1 MSSGSGDVEA
11 QQAGLELAWSELSV
25 FAKRGRKRLLD
36 SVSGQVGPGFTAIMG
51 PSGAGKSTL
60 LNALACRLDKG
71 ATLEGKVRLN
81 GQPYTLATLKRL
93 ASYVMQDDL
102 LNAHHTVEET
112 LVFSAKVGMHCF
124 AKVVALLLC
133 MGAQHTLVGSP
144 LRKGISGGERKRLCV
159 AVELLTQPQLLFLD
173 EPSSGLDSVT
183 ALSLCQLLRE
193 LADSRGC
200 TILTTIH
207 QPSSKIFELFHGLI
221 LLQTGR
227 IVYQGPPTAAIA
239 FFARHGFPCP
249 PLTNPADH
257 VMDVIATPPTS
268 ARGGS
273 MAAGVRC
280 YSTESFVLQEPPV
293 IEFSENASTSDLALE
308 LRQQIPWARQYRVLL
323 ERCVKEQQRKWRT
336 SLVQLVQSMLIAA
349 LIGGVFF
356 QIGTTQTSVAKR
368 LPVLFFCTI
377 NQGVFGAL
385 AVINSFPGERALVLR
400 ERASGMYYASAYYL
414 AKSTAEAFIYVVAP
428 VSFSCIAYWMV
439 GLQPLASKF
448 FIFVAFM
455 VLCQQAA
462 VSLAQAV
469 SALCRD
475 VDTSVVVLPMC
486 LEVMRLFGGFFLA
499 PALQQKWMVV
509 LDYLSY
515 VRYSYFGIALNEL
528 TGLVLTCTP
537 QQLAEANGRCPVT
550 SGEQTIDRLDLN
562 QLSIA
567 SNAGILVA
575 YIFLCRL
582 IAFLGIRFL
591 KH

>member
-1 MSSGSGDVEA
+1 
-11 QQAGLELAWSELSV
+11 
-25 FAKRGRKRLLD
+25 
-36 SVSGQVGPGFTAIMG
+36 MG

-102 LNAHHTVEET
+102 LNAHHTAEET
-112 LVFSAKVGMHCF
+112 LVFAAKLRLPPSTTPEEAEARVEEVIDACKLHSCR
-124 AKVVALLLC
+124 
-133 MGAQHTLVGSP
+133 HTLVGSP

-159 AVELLTQPQLLFLD
+159 AMELLTRPQLLFLD
-173 EPSSGLDSVT
+173 EPTSGLDSVT

-193 LADSRGC
+193 LATSRGC

-227 IVYQGPPTAAIA
+227 IVYQGPPSAAIA

-257 VMDVIATPPTS
+257 VMDVIATPPPS

-273 MAAGVRC
+273 LAAGVRC

-293 IEFSENASTSDLALE
+293 IEFSDNDSSDQTLE
-308 LRQQIPWARQYRVLL
+308 LRQQIPWIRQYRVLL
-323 ERCVKEQQRKWRT
+323 ERCIKEQQRKWKT
-336 SLVQLVQSMLIAA
+336 SVVQLIQSMLIAA

-356 QIGTTQTSVAKR
+356 QIGTTQTSLAKR

-428 VSFSCIAYWMV
+428 VCFSCIAYWMV

-448 FIFVAFM
+448 FVFMAFM

-469 SALCRD
+469 SAICRD

-509 LDYLSY
+509 LDYISY

-537 QQLAEANGRCPVT
+537 EQLAEANGLCPVT
-550 SGEQTIDRLDLN
+550 SGEQTIERLDLN

-567 SNAGILVA
+567 ANAGILVA
-575 YIFLCRL
+575 YVFVCRL